1 MQLSPL
7 QVQVVGPK
15 TCRPW
20 QVFTNVYIVLSYQVC
35 SIVFAA
41 EDAEECSAHKARVA
55 AKWSE
60 SRGAQIHWVAT
71 MCAQILVLVG
81 GDNLENS
88 AFNSRK

>member
-1 MQLSPL
+1 M
-7 QVQVVGPK
+7 
-15 TCRPW
+15 
-20 QVFTNVYIVLSYQVC
+20 
-35 SIVFAA
+35 FAA
-41 EDAEECSAHKARVA
+41 EDAEEWSAHKAWVA

-81 GDNLENS
+81 RDNLENS

>member
-41 EDAEECSAHKARVA
+41 EDAEEWSAHKARVA
-55 AKWSE
+55 AKWSK
-60 SRGAQIHWVAT
+60 SSGAQIHWVAT

-81 GDNLENS
+81 GDNLGNS